1 MKFKFVA
8 TARDIKIFALFSIF
22 LLYIVALA
30 VVNVPALASTG
41 KFAGL
46 NPINA
51 FTPEYLAATLIL
63 YFIALVCLFLSV
75 KSYFFEFQGGVGF
88 KIGDGNSGGYSDWAK
103 AKDIKTD
110 KNVERVLASAPTST
124 AAGVPLISNGKELW
138 VDNGEY
144 HTLVIGATG
153 SGKTQDTILPTIKV
167 LAKKGESVV
176 VTDPKGE
183 IYEKAG
189 GLLKEKGYNI
199 LLLNFRSPQ
208 NGNTWNP
215 LELPYRLYKEGNQDK
230 AIELLDDLALNILY
244 DETNAN
250 SDPFWEKT
258 AADYFSGIA
267 LAMFEDTTEDKININ
282 SINMTATVG
291 EDKFGGSTYIKEYF
305 NTKDPA
311 SAAYVNASGTVMAP
325 SETKGGIISVFKQ
338 KVKLFASRE
347 NLSEMLSYSDF
358 KLDSIGTQPTAVF
371 IIIQDEKKTYHSLAT
386 IFIKQVYETL
396 IDVAQAHG
404 GKLPCRTNFLLDEFA
419 NMPPLKDVTTMIT
432 AARSRQIRFTM
443 IIQNFAQLN
452 KVYGKDDAET
462 IKGNCGNIIYL
473 ISTELAALEEISKLC
488 GEKKS
493 KKDDKTASTPLV
505 TVSDLQRMKQFDHI
519 LLRMRKSPFKT
530 SFVPDFKIDWGNA
543 KSPKIDYPVREKKP
557 VAIFDIREYVKEK
570 KNQKINEMMASIGG
584 GSSSDSAS
592 GGTRPTILGSQKND
606 DPFAGPPKS
615 KPDFSSFESTAAP
628 KKQPEISVND
638 LVRKIDE
645 KLAEIEREE
654 QEAKAKKEAK
664 KNQAKETTPVKETI
678 VKEEPKEAVVNNITV
693 NNYGDTSSKDEI
705 NTKDYYD
712 GKYTNESYQEP
723 YNKTKYDYDDEEMLD
738 DDYPKFGESRP
749 FDRNNT
755 YESKKTNVTA
765 GEIYNRDASHN
776 RPKTISEYNK
786 RENVELLDEDL
797 LLSNDDIERKVNE
810 KLSNEIVDRE
820 LEDTQRKVDN
830 INQKIDEKMVEKYNT
845 SYKVPEPKK
854 EVNDEQE
861 EAIKSIEKGF
871 NEVKEN
877 QYQQYNNYQQQPY
890 GGQYYQQGYDPYQQ
904 QQQYYPQQ
912 GYNQGYGQQPYG
924 QGYGQEYQPQ
934 QQYYQSQPSY
944 QQGYQEPQQQTQQN
958 YSQQKMAQSGFNPTN
973 TIKLEDEKTEDRF
986 FADFF
991 DD

>member
-8 TARDIKIFALFSIF
+8 TTRDVIIFVIFAIF
-22 LLYIVALA
+22 LLYIVCLG
-30 VVNVPALASTG
+30 VLNIPKLASDG
-41 KFAGL
+41 VFYGL
-46 NPINA
+46 NPFEA
-51 FTPEYLAATLIL
+51 FSSKYIYYTILFYLVALIGL
-63 YFIALVCLFLSV
+63 IISV
-75 KSYFFEFQGGVGF
+75 NSYFFEFEEGMGL
-88 KIGDGNSGGYSDWAK
+88 KIGDKSGGGYSSWAK

-110 KNVERVLASAPTST
+110 KNVKRVETSALKSDF
-124 AAGVPLISNGKELW
+124 AGVPLISNGTELW
-138 VDNGEY
+138 VDDGEY

-189 GLLKEKGYNI
+189 GLLKKNGYNI
-199 LLLNFRSPQ
+199 ILLNFRNPQ

-215 LELPYRLYKEGNQDK
+215 LELPYRLYKNGNQDK

-250 SDPFWEKT
+250 NDPFWEKT

-267 LAMFEDTTEDKININ
+267 LAMFEDANENEININ

-305 NTKDPA
+305 NGKDPA

-325 SETKGGIISVFKQ
+325 NETKGGIISVFKQ

-358 KLDSIGTQPTAVF
+358 TLDSIGTQPTAVF

-404 GKLPCRTNFLLDEFA
+404 GKLPVRTNFLLDEFA

-519 LLRMRKSPFKT
+519 LLRMRKNPFKT
-530 SFVPDFKIDWGNA
+530 SFIPDFKIDWGSCT
-543 KSPKIDYPVREKKP
+543 SPKVDYPTREKRK
-557 VAIFDIREYVKEK
+557 VEIFDIREFVKKEK
-570 KNQKINEMMASIGG
+570 NKKINEMMASM
-584 GSSSDSAS
+584 
-592 GGTRPTILGSQKND
+592 GTD
-606 DPFAGPPKS
+606 DFAPNPFAK
-615 KPDFSSFESTAAP
+615 ESPFPFAEP
-628 KKQPEISVND
+628 RKRQDLSVND

-645 KLAEIEREE
+645 KLAEIEKEE
-654 QEAKAKKEAK
+654 QEAKKKEEAK
-664 KNQAKETTPVKETI
+664 KAKLETKEKDEVREAKIEEKIKNRLEEKNSDIHYGKTISDYNKQDNVEKLDDDDIISTSYLERKINEKLAQINQEEKNNKKETTIKIEPEKKQPI
-678 VKEEPKEAVVNNITV
+678 EEKKNE
-693 NNYGDTSSKDEI
+693 G
-705 NTKDYYD
+705 YY
-712 GKYTNESYQEP
+712 KP
-723 YNKTKYDYDDEEMLD
+723 
-738 DDYPKFGESRP
+738 
-749 FDRNNT
+749 
-755 YESKKTNVTA
+755 TA
-765 GEIYNRDASHN
+765 
-776 RPKTISEYNK
+776 
-786 RENVELLDEDL
+786 
-797 LLSNDDIERKVNE
+797 
-810 KLSNEIVDRE
+810 
-820 LEDTQRKVDN
+820 
-830 INQKIDEKMVEKYNT
+830 
-845 SYKVPEPKK
+845 
-854 EVNDEQE
+854 
-861 EAIKSIEKGF
+861 
-871 NEVKEN
+871 
-877 QYQQYNNYQQQPY
+877 
-890 GGQYYQQGYDPYQQ
+890 
-904 QQQYYPQQ
+904 
-912 GYNQGYGQQPYG
+912 
-924 QGYGQEYQPQ
+924 
-934 QQYYQSQPSY
+934 
-944 QQGYQEPQQQTQQN
+944 
-958 YSQQKMAQSGFNPTN
+958 
-973 TIKLEDEKTEDRF
+973 TIKLEDVQDDEK
-986 FADFF
+986 FF
-991 DD
+991 DDFFED